1 VLADSFVGNM
11 RKVAFFTCLLSFAYH
26 FTTVAQVTATEM
38 VRKADAHARGNTSKA
53 EVLIRI
59 VRPGWSRESTMRMW
73 AKGTEYS
80 MIYVVSPAKDR
91 GTVFLKRG
99 KEVWNW
105 IPSIERSIKLPPSMM
120 SQSWMGTDFTND
132 DLVKESSAVNDYTH
146 SFSGNDTLLGRS
158 CYVITMV
165 PKPESAVVWGKV
177 VVRIDKLDLMELGM
191 DFYDEDGV
199 LTSVIRATEIGMLAN
214 RMLPTTMEMIPMDK
228 KGQKTIMSYSN
239 LILDSPIEDS
249 FFSTSNMKTIK

>member
-1 VLADSFVGNM
+1 MKYPTLLAVIFNLIFSFDS
-11 RKVAFFTCLLSFAYH
+11 L
-26 FTTVAQVTATEM
+26 AQISATEM
-38 VRKADAHARGNTSKA
+38 VRQADAHARGKTSKG
-53 EVLIRI
+53 EVQIQIIR
-59 VRPGWSRESTMRMW
+59 PTWKRELTMRMW
-73 AKGTEYS
+73 SKGTDFS

-146 SFSGNDTLLGRS
+146 VFGGTDTLLNRA
-158 CYVITMV
+158 CRIINMT

-177 VVRIDKLDLMELGM
+177 VVWIDERDLMELKM
-191 DFYDEDGV
+191 EFYDEDGM
-199 LTSVIRATEIGMLAN
+199 LSSVITTTEFGLMAG
-214 RMLPTTMEMIPMDK
+214 RMLPVTMEMAPIDK
-228 KGQKTIMSYSN
+228 KGQKTVMSYRN
-239 LILDSPIEDS
+239 LVLDDPIEDS
-249 FFSTSNMKTIK
+249 FFSTANMKTIR

>member
-1 VLADSFVGNM
+1 MLLRHALWLCCFFILNGIGT
-11 RKVAFFTCLLSFAYH
+11 AFSQEQLS
-26 FTTVAQVTATEM
+26 ATEM
-38 VRKADAHARGNTSKA
+38 VRRADAHARGNTSQA
-53 EVLIRI
+53 EVSIQIIR
-59 VRPGWSRESTMRMW
+59 PTWSRDLTMRMW
-73 AKGTEYS
+73 AKGTDYS
-80 MIYVVSPAKDR
+80 MILVLSPAKDK

-146 SFSGNDTLLGRS
+146 TFSGTDTLMGRS
-158 CYVITMV
+158 CRIITMI

-177 VVRIDKLDLMELGM
+177 VVWIDVQDLMQLRM

-199 LTSVIRATEIGMLAN
+199 LSSIIKATEVGRLAG
-214 RMLPTTMEMIPMDK
+214 RMLPITMEMTPMDK
-228 KGQKTIMSYSN
+228 KGQKTIMSYRN
-239 LILDSPIEDS
+239 LVLDAPIEDS
-249 FFSTSNMKTIK
+249 FFSTNNMKSVR

>member
-1 VLADSFVGNM
+1 MKRVTIFTFIISFICHV
-11 RKVAFFTCLLSFAYH
+11 V
-26 FTTVAQVTATEM
+26 TVAQISATEM

-53 EVLIRI
+53 EVLVRI
-59 VRPGWSRESTMRMW
+59 VRPSWSRELTMRMW

-120 SQSWMGTDFTND
+120 SQSWMGTDFSND

-146 SFSGNDTLLGRS
+146 AFSGTDTLLNRS
-158 CYVITMV
+158 CRIITMI

-177 VVRIDKLDLMELGM
+177 MVWIDERDLMELKM
-191 DFYDEDGV
+191 EFYDEDGV
-199 LTSVIRATEIGMLAN
+199 LSSVITTTEVGLMAG
-214 RMLPTTMEMIPMDK
+214 RMLPVTMEMTPIDK
-228 KGQKTIMSYSN
+228 KGQKTVMSYRN
-239 LILDSPIEDS
+239 LVLDDPIEDA
-249 FFSTSNMKTIK
+249 FFSTANMKTLR

>member
-1 VLADSFVGNM
+1 MANLYRWIAFLIPILFFFSEISFGQN
-11 RKVAFFTCLLSFAYH
+11 S
-26 FTTVAQVTATEM
+26 ATEM
-38 VRKADAHARGNTSKA
+38 VRNADAHARGNTSKA

-59 VRPGWSRESTMRMW
+59 VRPSWSRELTMRMW
-73 AKGTEYS
+73 AKGSDYS

-146 SFSGNDTLLGRS
+146 TFSGKDTLMNRP
-158 CYVITMV
+158 CRIITMI

-177 VVRIDKLDLMELGM
+177 VVWIDERDLMQLKME
-191 DFYDEDGV
+191 FYDEDGS
-199 LTSVIRATEIGMLAN
+199 LTSVITATEVGLLAG
-214 RMLPTTMEMIPMDK
+214 RMLPVTMEMIPIDK
-228 KGQKTIMSYSN
+228 KGQKTVMSYRN
-239 LILDSPIEDS
+239 LVLDEPIEDG
-249 FFSTSNMKTIK
+249 FFSTGNMKTLR